1 MECRVHILTGKKDVN
16 AQYMILGFYSHSR
29 LLEHLGLARKQWWW
43 LVVVAESERAQLS
56 VEPFFRVDFS
66 SGILETYLTS
76 TTSESSVFTPCF
88 FGSYSAIIGRIGVL
102 CNRTE
107 GDELKR
113 MNYPHKLTDGTSAR
127 VIVHDQLV
135 VTSSWCAARGLIKWG
150 RNKRALSA
158 TNAFECTD
166 DDDDTFRCS

>member
-1 MECRVHILTGKKDVN
+1 M
-16 AQYMILGFYSHSR
+16 
-29 LLEHLGLARKQWWW
+29 
-43 LVVVAESERAQLS
+43 VADSERAQLS
-56 VEPFFRVDFS
+56 VELFVRVDFS

-113 MNYPHKLTDGTSAR
+113 MNYSHELADDTLARNHPRSAR
-127 VIVHDQLV
+127 HREFV
-135 VTSSWCAARGLIKWG
+135 VCGARINQVKS
-150 RNKRALSA
+150 K
-158 TNAFECTD
+158 
-166 DDDDTFRCS
+166 